1 MDIVTLAEAE
11 QRLGELLDRALE
23 GEPVRI
29 RRGAKVVELVAASEP
44 AAPSPPEPRPRFDFE
59 ALRRLTEGMRPS
71 TVDSVELIR
80 RMRGEERY

>member
-29 RRGAKVVELVAASEP
+29 RRGEKVVELVAAPEP
-44 AAPSPPEPRPRFDFE
+44 EPPSPPEPKPRFDFE
-59 ALRRLTEGMRPS
+59 ALRRLRDSMPMS
-71 TVDSVELIR
+71 QIDSVDLIR
-80 RMRGEERY
+80 MMRDEERY